1 MVDVDDEDNE
11 DGHTQDVLLVD
22 AGEPDEQDAQVLKQA
37 LQGTEQ
43 LHLTAYVE
51 DGLEFAKQFLLL
63 FVSLLPIRILVI
75 LGSSSC
81 ICLQR
86 LRMRSRVSLRDSIES
101 LFTIVLDD
109 DKLSFLWG

>member
-1 MVDVDDEDNE
+1 MVDVDDEDDE

-43 LHLTAYVE
+43 LHLTVYVE
-51 DGLEFAKQFLLL
+51 DGLELAKKFLLL

-75 LGSSSC
+75 LSSKSSV
-81 ICLQR
+81 CLLR
-86 LRMRSRVSLRDSIES
+86 LRMRSRVSLRDSIQF
-101 LFTIVLDD
+101 LITMVLDD
-109 DKLSFLWG
+109 DELGFLWG